1 MDQEQLAIVFEMEPD
16 VSSTS
21 DAVQDNSNINTNTI
35 IESTSTNSDD
45 ESNSIANCM
54 IQLQL
59 NNENSDTDE
68 CDNKND
74 ENNVYISTTYETEDQ
89 YYEDEQIEEE
99 TPPVENFCFKTVS
112 NNMFQADT
120 FATVSESNDQ
130 NLHKTENEFSTT
142 QSDTLDQVQLLNTST
157 VTTLSET
164 TVHKDD
170 ALSTL
175 NDKLTSTLEATH
187 YPSEIAYVRKKL
199 AVNILLVGP
208 ARVGKSSLVN
218 ALTGNTKKIAK
229 TAATLESC
237 TQVPDQYE
245 VCCESLKDV
254 PEDQKCKVYIWD
266 TKGIEDWGQQSGANS
281 MFQFIEDAKPICVI
295 FCAASGALAKL
306 DQVRILLDYCH
317 WRKILCATILTNMWS
332 GKS

>member
-120 FATVSESNDQ
+120 FATVFESNDQ
-130 NLHKTENEFSTT
+130 NRQKTENEFSTT

-187 YPSEIAYVRKKL
+187 YPSEIAYVRTSTC
-199 AVNILLVGP
+199 
-208 ARVGKSSLVN
+208 R
-218 ALTGNTKKIAK
+218 
-229 TAATLESC
+229 
-237 TQVPDQYE
+237 
-245 VCCESLKDV
+245 
-254 PEDQKCKVYIWD
+254 
-266 TKGIEDWGQQSGANS
+266 
-281 MFQFIEDAKPICVI
+281 
-295 FCAASGALAKL
+295 
-306 DQVRILLDYCH
+306 
-317 WRKILCATILTNMWS
+317 
-332 GKS
+332 